1 MVMIGRKE
9 FVKTHQFSTIDSIQ
23 DSFGKF
29 KFLSLSI
36 RSFSLFS
43 QSSFSS
49 LFSLLLLLLL
59 LLLLFFFETYAGVE
73 PRLFQ
78 VDGYGVIQ
86 KALAR
91 SVLVAKALLPVG

>member
-1 MVMIGRKE
+1 MVMNVSERIRQK
-9 FVKTHQFSTIDSIQ
+9 HIQCSTIDSSQ
-23 DSFGKF
+23 TVLASLSLSLFAF
-29 KFLSLSI
+29 SLSFLSLP
-36 RSFSLFS
+36 F
-43 QSSFSS
+43 
-49 LFSLLLLLLL
+49 LLYSPFPLLPL
-59 LLLLFFFETYAGVE
+59 LLLLFFNTYAGVE

>member
-9 FVKTHQFSTIDSIQ
+9 FVKTHQFSTKIAFKTVLASL
-23 DSFGKF
+23 SFSLSLF
-29 KFLSLSI
+29 ALSLSFLSLPFLLSSP
-36 RSFSLFS
+36 SFFFS
-43 QSSFSS
+43 FYY
-49 LFSLLLLLLL
+49 
-59 LLLLFFFETYAGVE
+59 FFFETYAGVE